1 MKNYR
6 IKKEYRIKEYGMYFI
21 TYTPQKKILFWWRN
35 VFHFN
40 PGFDTLEQARE
51 ALCKHLRKPV
61 VEYCK
66 HLRKPVVEYI
76 DFDCERDCK

>member
-6 IKKEYRIKEYGMYFI
+6 IKKQYGMYSI
-21 TYTPQKKILFWWRN
+21 RYTPQEKILFWWRN
-35 VFHFN
+35 VFDLYSEFDT
-40 PGFDTLEQARE
+40 GFDTLTQAQE
-51 ALCKHLRKPV
+51 AL
-61 VEYCK
+61 CK